1 MNKPYPLYDQRKEFS
16 DVRAL
21 LAASAKDFGDR
32 CVVSYRNKPHDK
44 EKITISYIE
53 LERQVCALGTEML
66 ARGMGDAHCVL
77 IGKLSLS
84 WILSYFA
91 LLSIGAVLVPLDPEW
106 SAEDLADAAKK
117 AQASVFICENENSEK
132 MSEICA
138 LTGINNVIFDKSEDS
153 ETVDDLIA
161 KGSARIDA
169 GDNSF
174 HNITIDP
181 DALALLVFTSGTTGK
196 GKGVM
201 LSQRNI
207 LTNVYGAQKIAEI
220 GEKMIGILPPHH
232 TFGSTIGVLVPVY
245 IGSEIY
251 ISHGLKYFAKELQIE
266 KPDHLILVPLFLDT
280 FASKIHAS
288 VKKQGKEKIF
298 YPMLKVSNA
307 LRKLGIDITDKVFS
321 SVLSA
326 FGGRLKQV
334 ICGGAPM
341 SREVYD
347 LFTSLGLRVL
357 NGYGITECSPLISV
371 NRPHHII
378 PDSAGMPIP
387 NTAVRIE
394 GCGDDKEGEICVK
407 GPGVMLGYYENEEAT
422 NEVIDA
428 DGYFHTGD
436 IGKLDPEYGYIY
448 ITGRMKN
455 LIILSNGKNVY
466 PEEIESSLSAIPGVS
481 EVVVYEGQSRRGTA
495 HDQIAAEFY
504 MDEEFTE
511 KENIT
516 DAREYLAPFIEK
528 YNKSAVVYKRV
539 TTVKIRTEEFPKNTL
554 RKIIRFKIDRTID

>member
-1 MNKPYPLYDQRKEFS
+1 MNKPYPLYDQRKAYP

-21 LAASAKDFGDR
+21 LAASAKDFSDR
-32 CVVSYRNKPHDK
+32 CAVSYRNNPHDK
-44 EKITISYIE
+44 EKISISYTE

-66 ARGMGDAHCVL
+66 ARGMGGAHCVL

-84 WILSYFA
+84 WVLSYFA

-117 AQASVFICENENSEK
+117 AQASVFICESENSEK

-138 LTGINNVIFDKSEDS
+138 LTGVNDVIFDKSENG
-153 ETVDDLIA
+153 ETIDDLIA

-169 GDNSF
+169 GDDSF
-174 HNITIDP
+174 NNVTIDP
-181 DALALLVFTSGTTGK
+181 DALSLLVFTSGTTGK

-232 TFGSTIGVLVPVY
+232 TFGSTIGVLVPAY

-280 FASKIHAS
+280 FAAKIHAS
-288 VKKQGKEKIF
+288 VKKQGKERIF
-298 YPMLKVSNA
+298 YPMLKVSNG
-307 LRKLGIDITDKVFS
+307 LRKLGIDITGKVFS

-371 NRPHHII
+371 NRPKHII

-387 NTAVRIE
+387 NTSVRIE

-422 NEVIDA
+422 NEVIDT

-495 HDQIAAEFY
+495 HDQIVAEFY

-539 TTVKIRTEEFPKNTL
+539 TTTKIRTEEFPKNTL